1 MANSYTQI
9 YIHLVFAVKD
19 RASLIGKDH
28 KEEIHKYSTGIVRN
42 NDCKMLSINSMPDHL
57 HMLIGLNPKISL
69 SDIVR
74 DIKANASTFI
84 KQKIRLPSFAWQ
96 EGYGALSYSK
106 LQRQNV
112 IEYIE
117 NQEEHHKKKTFME
130 EYVEFLKAFDVPY
143 DERYVFYE
151 PS

>member
-1 MANSYTQI
+1 MANTYTQI

-19 RASLIGKDH
+19 RASLIAKEH
-28 KEEIHKYSTGIVRN
+28 KEEIHKYVTGIVKNR
-42 NDCKMLSINSMPDHL
+42 DCKMLSINSMPDHL

-74 DIKANASTFI
+74 DIKANTSTFI
-84 KQKIRLPSFAWQ
+84 KQKIKIPSFAWQ
-96 EGYGALSYSK
+96 EGYGAFSYSK
-106 LQRQNV
+106 SQQQNV

-117 NQEEHHKKKTFME
+117 NQEGHHKKKTFME

-143 DERYVFYE
+143 DERYV
-151 PS
+151 